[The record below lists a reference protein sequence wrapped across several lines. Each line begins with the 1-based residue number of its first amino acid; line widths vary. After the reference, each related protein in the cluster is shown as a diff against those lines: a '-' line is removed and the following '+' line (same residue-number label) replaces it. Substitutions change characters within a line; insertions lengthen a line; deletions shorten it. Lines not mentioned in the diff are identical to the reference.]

1 MLKTALFTMLFL
13 PWMAAAEKAIP
24 YGADEQTVYK
34 EAGGRALRLFV
45 YMPKGWAATDRRP
58 ALVYIHGGGWVGG
71 NPGAVGSIGKPF
83 VTAGMVVFSVEYR
96 FAVKGPGFD
105 PAVCIED
112 AKSALR
118 YVRSHA
124 REFGVDPDRMAAGGS
139 SAGGHLSAAC
149 ALLPT
154 FDAAMDDKTVSCKPN
169 ALVLLQPVLDNGPQG
184 GYAANSPVIK
194 KNVKA
199 YSPAH
204 NIVAGAPPA
213 VLFGGRE
220 DIAARLPL
228 LEKFTANMKAAG
240 NDCELFAYDGKHGF
254 VNQQPT
260 LSDIN
265 EKIIAFFTRLGW
277 LPAPGVSQLAR

>member
-1 MLKTALFTMLFL
+1 MLKTALFTMLLL
-13 PWMAAAEKAIP
+13 PWMAAAEEAIP
-24 YGADEQTVYK
+24 YGADQQTVYK
-34 EAGGRALRLFV
+34 QAGGQALRLFV
-45 YMPKGWAATDRRP
+45 YKPKRWAATDRRP

-71 NPGAVGSIGKPF
+71 NPGAVALTGKPL
-83 VTAGMVVFSVEYR
+83 VAAGMVVFSVEYR
-96 FAVKGPGFD
+96 LAVRGPGFD

-118 YVRSHA
+118 YVRGHA
-124 REFGVDPDRMAAGGS
+124 REFGIDPDRIAAGGS

-154 FDAAMDDKTVSCKPN
+154 FDAATDDRSVSCRPN
-169 ALVLLQPVLDNGPQG
+169 ALVLLQPVLDNGSQG

-194 KNVKA
+194 KNVNA

-220 DIAARLPL
+220 DIAASLPL
-228 LEKFTANMKAAG
+228 LEKFTASMKAVG

-254 VNQQPT
+254 VSQQPA
-260 LSDIN
+260 LSDIK
-265 EKIIAFFTRLGW
+265 EKIIAFCTRLGW